1 MMLRLGGSEKYTYM
15 TSREIIDDIILI
27 ITYEKFTQII
37 TIQNIAKHN
46 RPLKNLIR
54 HDDIELT
61 VVLIT

>member
-1 MMLRLGGSEKYTYM
+1 M

-27 ITYEKFTQII
+27 VTYEKFTQII

-46 RPLKNLIR
+46 RPLKSLIR
-54 HDDIELT
+54 HDDIEMT

>member
-1 MMLRLGGSEKYTYM
+1 MENGVYLHDQ
-15 TSREIIDDIILI
+15 SRNYRRYHINNHIR
-27 ITYEKFTQII
+27 KFTQII

-46 RPLKNLIR
+46 RPMKSLIR